1 MKNFKFNIDSKQY
14 EVEVGSIDDNVAKVY
29 VNGKLYTVEVDRQ
42 LKMTKTPTLVRTPA
56 IPSTD
61 STPST
66 AKTANPNLPKGAG
79 VIKTPLPGTITDI
92 LVRIGD
98 KVSTGQD
105 IIILEAMKM
114 ENSIKSSFE
123 GVISAIH
130 VQKGSSVLEG
140 DILIEIK

>member
-14 EVEVGSIDDNVAKVY
+14 EVEVGSIDDNIAKVY

-61 STPST
+61 SSPST

-79 VIKTPLPGTITDI
+79 VIKSPLPGTIADVLI
-92 LVRIGD
+92 KVGD
-98 KVSTGQD
+98 KVSAGQD
-105 IIILEAMKM
+105 IIVLEAMKM
-114 ENSIKSSFE
+114 ENSIKSSVE
-123 GVISAIH
+123 GVVSVIH
-130 VQKGSSVLEG
+130 VQKGSAVLEG
-140 DILIEIK
+140 DTLLEIK